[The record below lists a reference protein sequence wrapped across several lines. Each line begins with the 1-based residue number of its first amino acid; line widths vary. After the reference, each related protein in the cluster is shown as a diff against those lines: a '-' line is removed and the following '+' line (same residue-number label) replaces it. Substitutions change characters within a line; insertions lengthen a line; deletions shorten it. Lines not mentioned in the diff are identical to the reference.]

1 MTQNLY
7 FRDCVEIYEYPAY
20 DLIGHLKL
28 DQFEAQISMK

>member
-7 FRDCVEIYEYPAY
+7 FRDYVEIYEYSAY
-20 DLIGHLKL
+20 DLNGYLKL